1 MLQRI
6 VSRQEDCNWDQY
18 WGDAAQVSDRYNP
31 GAAYRGRIIRRLLAV
46 DPRRAGC
53 KLVELGSG
61 NGQFASEFCPAFP
74 LVDFLGV
81 DMSRHG
87 VEHARRRVP
96 GARFEVC
103 DLQEPLPDD
112 ELHGFGATHAIC
124 SEVLEHVDRPEFVL
138 KNARAVMAPGCRLV
152 VTVPGGPMTPFD
164 KHLGHRKHYSPQE
177 LESLLSAA
185 GFEVERVAGFGFPF
199 QNLYRLVLIVRG
211 AGLIHMVSKKP
222 SLLLRSGYHIFDAL
236 NRVNLDRWG
245 WQTAGVARLPGR

>member
-1 MLQRI
+1 
-6 VSRQEDCNWDQY
+6 
-18 WGDAAQVSDRYNP
+18 
-31 GAAYRGRIIRRLLAV
+31 
-46 DPRRAGC
+46 
-53 KLVELGSG
+53 
-61 NGQFASEFCPAFP
+61 
-74 LVDFLGV
+74 
-81 DMSRHG
+81 
-87 VEHARRRVP
+87 
-96 GARFEVC
+96 
-103 DLQEPLPDD
+103 
-112 ELHGFGATHAIC
+112 
-124 SEVLEHVDRPEFVL
+124 
-138 KNARAVMAPGCRLV
+138 MAPGCRLV